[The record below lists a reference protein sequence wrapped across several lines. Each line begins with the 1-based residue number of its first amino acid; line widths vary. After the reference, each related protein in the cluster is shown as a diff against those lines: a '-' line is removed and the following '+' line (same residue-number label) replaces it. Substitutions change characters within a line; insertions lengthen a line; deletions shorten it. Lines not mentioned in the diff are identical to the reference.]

1 MSIPFSDVSPDV
13 IMMHLAKA
21 AEHLTEVSNYA
32 PVANIPNYAEVG
44 EVSQLA
50 FLLTLATKQLAEG
63 DQKQAQAT
71 LKSVHSQLAQM
82 VDDEP

>member
-21 AEHLTEVSNYA
+21 SEHLTEVSNYA
-32 PVANIPNYAEVG
+32 PVADIPNYAEVS

-50 FLLTLATKQLAEG
+50 FLLTLATKQFAEG
-63 DQKQAQAT
+63 DQNQAQAT
-71 LKSVHSQLAQM
+71 LTSVHSHLS
-82 VDDEP
+82 